1 MIKVCWVV
9 YCIIWRISSTRSF
22 LSFKSFYCWYQIRE
36 KKKNFHWD
44 ETVVNENSSFPIFR
58 RKILTWQ
65 LPVGWNCSTNMLE
78 NGYRNVG
85 RNYQYGQMSYFL
97 RFTKNKREIVHF
109 IHMISPLIYSEF
121 VIFYIVHKMT
131 DVMLP
136 RPQKFYE
143 LS

>member
-1 MIKVCWVV
+1 MN
-9 YCIIWRISSTRSF
+9 YIIWRISYTRSF
-22 LSFKSFYCWYQIRE
+22 LSVKSFYWWYQIRE
-36 KKKNFHWD
+36 KKKNFHLD
-44 ETVVNENSSFPIFR
+44 ETVVKENSSFPIFR
-58 RKILTWQ
+58 RQILTWQ
-65 LPVGWNCSTNMLE
+65 LSIGWNCSTNIPE

-85 RNYQYGQMSYFL
+85 RNYQCGQMSYFL
-97 RFTKNKREIVHF
+97 RFRKNKREIVHF

-121 VIFYIVHKMT
+121 VIFYIVRKMT

>member
-1 MIKVCWVV
+1 MN
-9 YCIIWRISSTRSF
+9 YIIRRISSTRSF
-22 LSFKSFYCWYQIRE
+22 LSVKSFYWWYQIRE
-36 KKKNFHWD
+36 KKKNFHLE
-44 ETVVNENSSFPIFR
+44 ETVVNENSPFPIFGR
-58 RKILTWQ
+58 QILTWQ
-65 LPVGWNCSTNMLE
+65 LPIGWNYSTNMPE

-85 RNYQYGQMSYFL
+85 RNYQCGQMSYFL

-121 VIFYIVHKMT
+121 VIFYIVRKMT

>member
-1 MIKVCWVV
+1 MAATHWVKL
-9 YCIIWRISSTRSF
+9 F
-22 LSFKSFYCWYQIRE
+22 
-36 KKKNFHWD
+36 
-44 ETVVNENSSFPIFR
+44 
-58 RKILTWQ
+58 
-65 LPVGWNCSTNMLE
+65 TNMLE

-136 RPQKFYE
+136 HPQKFYE